1 MIRLLV
7 ATLLLAAIAVTV
19 RLKARGA
26 GTTRSIKVSAR
37 AAVNRGAVVAIIE
50 AEGRRL
56 LVGASANQVSL
67 LADLGAAGGS
77 DDAGPVSE
85 SPEPA
90 TPVSPLTPINLPSR
104 GIVSRRSSAPRPA
117 GNETFVQR
125 VRRLTVRTADPS
137 LRPKIANALREETR
151 RKP

>member
-37 AAVNRGAVVAIIE
+37 AAVNRGAVVAIVE

-67 LADLGAAGGS
+67 LADLGAAGPF
-77 DDAGPVSE
+77 DDAGPVT
-85 SPEPA
+85 EPS
-90 TPVSPLTPINLPSR
+90 TPLTSLTLPSR
-104 GIVSRRSSAPRPA
+104 GIVSRRSAPRPA

-137 LRPKIANALREETR
+137 LRPKISNALREETR